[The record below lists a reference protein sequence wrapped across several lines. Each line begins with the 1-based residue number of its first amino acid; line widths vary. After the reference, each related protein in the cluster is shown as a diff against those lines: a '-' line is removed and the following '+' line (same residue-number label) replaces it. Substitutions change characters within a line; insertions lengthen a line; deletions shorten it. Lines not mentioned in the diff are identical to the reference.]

1 MQSLDPD
8 FLRSF
13 LAICETGSYG
23 AAAER
28 VHKTQS
34 TVSAQM
40 KRLEEILGVSLFE
53 KAGRRNTLSPA
64 GLRLLEYARP
74 LLRLNDETLSAFRPP
89 AVSGTVRIGISD
101 DYAQAFL
108 PPVLSHFTRTHPAV
122 DLEIVTGDSGNLVE
136 RAEDAAYDAVLISS
150 YAQMEDIEI
159 LRTDP
164 LHWIGSETVSP
175 LQDACLPLALWS
187 EGCSWRAKALAA
199 LAAAGRDWRLAY
211 TTSNAPLLL
220 STVRDG
226 IGVTVGPCWYLVPGV
241 RVIEELDAQCPLGAG
256 DIGIKIT
263 GDPDS
268 APLKAFLDLV
278 RVQFR
283 NEGTMAV

>member
-53 KAGRRNTLSPA
+53 KTGRRNALSPA

-74 LLRLNDETLSAFRPP
+74 ILRLNDETLSAFRPP

-108 PPVLSHFTRTHPAV
+108 PPVLSRFTRTHPAV
-122 DLEIVTGDSGNLVE
+122 DLEIVTGDSSDLVN
-136 RAEDAAYDAVLISS
+136 RADDDSYDAVLVSS
-150 YAQMEDIEI
+150 CAQVGDIET
-159 LRTDP
+159 LRTDS
-164 LHWIGSETVSP
+164 LHWIGSENVSH
-175 LQDACLPLALWS
+175 LQDECLPLALWG

-199 LAAAGRDWRLAY
+199 LAAAERSWRLAY

-226 IGVTVGPCWYLVPGV
+226 IGVTVGPSWYLVPGT
-241 RVIEELDAQCPLGAG
+241 RIIEELDAQCPIGVG
-256 DIGIKIT
+256 DIGIVVT

-278 RVQFR
+278 RMQFKS
-283 NEGTMAV
+283 EGSMAV